1 LLFFQ
6 VFVRYSINKDLW
18 SIKKAGVTLGLYDQF
33 KKRLIKNYIL
43 GSTAAVIGVG
53 GIFVFTTLRFS
64 LQEIYVM
71 TGILVISFIFM
82 FILEY
87 LFFKMHIKVFEMYF
101 AKQHPS
107 IPLAEKAFFHAHHLA
122 VRTVKRIL
130 GPHLFGLSLPAIC
143 LTWAAIHYNYLS
155 LPYYYIFL
163 ATLGA
168 VLIAGMHAIIEFFL
182 TTKAVQPLLKVIHER
197 TLKDH
202 GVKLALAASRH
213 ISIQKKIQW
222 STLFIGMFPL
232 LLFALA
238 NQVRLSQFSSTV
250 NGSYWT
256 WAAFVLIIG
265 VSFAIFGAY
274 LLFKDLQQPMDEL
287 QAGMYE
293 VRTGNSNA
301 KVDDL
306 YSDEFSRLIKGFN
319 HMARAIQ
326 LREQENKQ
334 LLESF
339 FATMAA
345 TLDARDPYTAGHSLR
360 VADFAM
366 KIGQMA
372 GLTFQQLLQL
382 RKAALL
388 HDIGKIGI
396 PDTVLLK
403 EERLTDEEFDL
414 IKKHPVIG
422 ADILA
427 QVQPFDAMKPL
438 MPGVRYHHERYDGT
452 GYPEQLAGENIPIY
466 GRIIAVADA
475 YDAMTSDRP
484 YRKGMTHEKALAILE
499 EGKGTQW
506 DPYLAQLF
514 INEMKLKS
522 IS

>member
-1 LLFFQ
+1 MKIYENFE
-6 VFVRYSINKDLW
+6 
-18 SIKKAGVTLGLYDQF
+18 
-33 KKRLIKNYIL
+33 KRLLRNYVI
-43 GSTAAVIGVG
+43 GSTAAVLGVG
-53 GIFVFTTLRFS
+53 GVFVFTTLRLSTLEFSILCGILLTSCFVMFS
-64 LQEIYVM
+64 LEYV
-71 TGILVISFIFM
+71 
-82 FILEY
+82 
-87 LFFKMHIKVFEMYF
+87 FFRMHTAVFKNYF
-101 AKQHPS
+101 SKQKPT
-107 IPLAEKAFFHAHHLA
+107 IQLAEKTYFHAHHFPI
-122 VRTVKRIL
+122 RTVKRIL
-130 GPHLFGLSLPAIC
+130 GPHLLGLSIPALS
-143 LTWAAIHYNYLS
+143 LTAIAISLDYLS
-155 LPYYYIFL
+155 LPYYYMYL
-163 ATLGA
+163 ASLGA
-168 VLIAGMHAIIEFFL
+168 ILVAGMHAIIEFFL
-182 TTKAVQPLLKVIHER
+182 TTKAVQPVLRSIQER

-202 GVKLALAASRH
+202 GKILSLATSKH
-213 ISIQKKIQW
+213 ISIQRKIQW
-222 STLFIGMFPL
+222 STLFIGTFPL

-238 NQVRLSQFSSTV
+238 NQVRLYHLSAPV
-250 NGSYWT
+250 NGSYWS
-256 WAAFVLIIG
+256 WAFFILLIGI
-265 VSFAIFGAY
+265 SFAIYGAY
-274 LLFKDLQQPMDEL
+274 LLFKDIQQPMNEL

-301 KVDDL
+301 KVNDL
-306 YSDEFSRLIKGFN
+306 YSDEFSKLIKGFN
-319 HMARAIQ
+319 HMAQAIQ
-326 LREQENKQ
+326 SREHENKQ

-360 VADFAM
+360 VADYAM

-372 GLTFQQLLQL
+372 GLPFQQLVQL

-396 PDTVLLK
+396 PDVVLLK
-403 EERLTDEEFDL
+403 EAKLTSEEFEQ

-427 QVQPFDAMKPL
+427 QVQPFDAMQPL
-438 MPGVRYHHERYDGT
+438 LPGVRYHHERYDGK
-452 GYPEQLAGENIPIY
+452 GYPEQLAGENIPIF

-514 INEMKLKS
+514 IEEMSLKS

>member
-1 LLFFQ
+1 L
-6 VFVRYSINKDLW
+6 R
-18 SIKKAGVTLGLYDQF
+18 LYDQF
-33 KKRLIKNYIL
+33 KKRIIKNYIL
-43 GSTAAVIGVG
+43 GSTAAVLGVG
-53 GIFVFTTLRFS
+53 GVFIFTTLRFS
-64 LQEIYVM
+64 MQELYVLV
-71 TGILVISFIFM
+71 GILIFSILFM
-82 FILEY
+82 FLLEY
-87 LFFKMHIKVFEMYF
+87 LFFRKHLAVFQLYF
-101 AKQHPS
+101 SRKQPS
-107 IPLAEKAFFHAHHLA
+107 ILLAEKAFFQAHHFP
-122 VRTVKRIL
+122 VRSVKRIL
-130 GPHLFGLSLPAIC
+130 GPHLFGLSVPAIC
-143 LTWAAIHYNYLS
+143 LTWAAIYNEILS

-163 ATLGA
+163 AALGA
-168 VLIAGMHAIIEFFL
+168 LLIAGMHAIIEFFL
-182 TTKAVQPLLKVIHER
+182 TTKAVQPLLKEIHER
-197 TLKDH
+197 TIKDH
-202 GVKLALAASRH
+202 GVRLALAHSRH

-222 STLFIGMFPL
+222 STLFIGVFPL

-238 NQVRLSQFSSTV
+238 NQVRLYQISAPVTT
-250 NGSYWT
+250 SYWS
-256 WAAFVLIIG
+256 WAIFVLVIG

-274 LLFKDLQQPMDEL
+274 LLFKDLQQPMNEL
-287 QAGMYE
+287 QTGMYE
-293 VRTGNSNA
+293 VRTGNSHA

-319 HMARAIQ
+319 HMAQAIQ
-326 LREQENKQ
+326 SREQENKQ

-360 VADFAM
+360 VADYAM

-372 GLTFQQLLQL
+372 GLPFQQMLQL

-396 PDTVLLK
+396 PDMVLLK
-403 EERLTDEEFDL
+403 EEQLTDDEFEL

-427 QVQPFDAMKPL
+427 QVQPYEAMEPL
-438 MPGVRYHHERYDGT
+438 LPGVRHHHERFDGK
-452 GYPEQLAGENIPIY
+452 GYPDLLAGESIPIY

-506 DPYLAQLF
+506 DPYLTQLF
-514 INEMKLKS
+514 IDEMKLKE

>member
-1 LLFFQ
+1 MTIHEQFERRLL
-6 VFVRYSINKDLW
+6 
-18 SIKKAGVTLGLYDQF
+18 
-33 KKRLIKNYIL
+33 KNYVI
-43 GSTAAVIGVG
+43 GSTAAVLGVG
-53 GIFVFTTLRFS
+53 GVFLFTTLRFS
-64 LQEIYVM
+64 VKEIFVLC
-71 TGILVISFIFM
+71 GILVSSCIIM
-82 FILEY
+82 FLLEY
-87 LFFKMHIKVFEMYF
+87 LFFRMHTSVFRTYF
-101 AKQHPS
+101 SKKTPAL
-107 IPLAEKAFFHAHHLA
+107 PLAEKAYFHAHHFPI
-122 VRTVKRIL
+122 RTVKRIL
-130 GPHLFGLSLPAIC
+130 GPHLFGLSIPAVC
-143 LTWAAIHYNYLS
+143 LTAAAIYFEYLT
-155 LPYYYIFL
+155 LPYYYIYL
-163 ATLGA
+163 ASLGA
-168 VLIAGMHAIIEFFL
+168 ILVAGMHAIIEFFL
-182 TTKAVQPLLKVIHER
+182 TTKAVQPVLRNIQEK

-202 GVKLALAASRH
+202 GVILSLATSRH
-213 ISIQKKIQW
+213 ISIQRKIQW
-222 STLFIGMFPL
+222 STLFIGTFPL

-238 NQVRLSQFSSTV
+238 NQVRLYQLDSPV
-250 NGSYWT
+250 NGSYWS
-256 WAAFVLIIG
+256 WAFFVLLIG
-265 VSFAIFGAY
+265 ISFAIFGAY
-274 LLFKDLQQPMDEL
+274 LLFKDIQQPMNEL

-301 KVDDL
+301 RVDDL
-306 YSDEFSRLIKGFN
+306 YSDEFSKLIKGFN

-326 LREQENKQ
+326 SREHENKQ

-360 VADFAM
+360 VADYAM

-372 GLTFQQLLQL
+372 GLPFQQLLQL

-396 PDTVLLK
+396 PDIVLLK
-403 EERLTDEEFDL
+403 EEKLTPEEFEQ

-438 MPGVRYHHERYDGT
+438 LPGVRYHHERYDGN
-452 GYPEQLAGENIPIY
+452 GYPEQLAGEDIPIF

-499 EGKGTQW
+499 DGKGTQW
-506 DPYLAQLF
+506 DPYLTQLF
-514 INEMKLKS
+514 IDEMNLKS